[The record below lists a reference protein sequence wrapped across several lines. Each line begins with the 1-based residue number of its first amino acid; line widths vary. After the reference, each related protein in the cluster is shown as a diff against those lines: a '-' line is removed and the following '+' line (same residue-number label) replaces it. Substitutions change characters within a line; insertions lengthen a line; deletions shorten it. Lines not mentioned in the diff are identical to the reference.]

1 MNHPNFEKIWRN
13 PSISKL
19 VWYIVFNEGHCITQ
33 WSTFCSKYSKLGNLQ
48 YLLPARVP
56 FYVASATLPDATV
69 KQIKDV
75 LNLRDANTK
84 SVMWSNDCPEI
95 SISVWGMKYSACL
108 YRDLNLLIPKNFKN
122 GDLCP
127 PRFLV
132 FFNNTKEAE
141 AACKHLR
148 RRLPKA
154 LQHKLCWF
162 HSTMTPRY
170 REDHTEWLVSN
181 EDRGLFTMELFGVVW
196 VGVHIKVLLTH
207 WLCILLT
214 RASHRWVYVEE
225 STVYLHFELLSMWKH
240 SHASVYC
247 GWGWSYI

>member
-1 MNHPNFEKIWRN
+1 MNHPDFEKIWRN
-13 PSISKL
+13 PSMSKL
-19 VWYIVFNEGHCITQ
+19 VRYIVFDEGHCITQ
-33 WSTFCSKYSKLGNLQ
+33 WSTFRSEYSKLGNLR

-84 SVMWSNDCPEI
+84 SIMRSNDRPEI
-95 SISVWGMKYSACL
+95 SISVRGMKYSACS
-108 YRDLNLLIPKNFKN
+108 YRDLNFLIPKNFKN
-122 GDLCP
+122 GDPPP

-141 AACKHLR
+141 AACKYLR

-154 LQHKLCWF
+154 LQHKLRWF

-170 REDHTEWLVSN
+170 REDHTERLASD
-181 EDRGLFTMELFGVVW
+181 EDWGLFTTESFGVV
-196 VGVHIKVLLTH
+196 
-207 WLCILLT
+207 
-214 RASHRWVYVEE
+214 
-225 STVYLHFELLSMWKH
+225 
-240 SHASVYC
+240 
-247 GWGWSYI
+247 